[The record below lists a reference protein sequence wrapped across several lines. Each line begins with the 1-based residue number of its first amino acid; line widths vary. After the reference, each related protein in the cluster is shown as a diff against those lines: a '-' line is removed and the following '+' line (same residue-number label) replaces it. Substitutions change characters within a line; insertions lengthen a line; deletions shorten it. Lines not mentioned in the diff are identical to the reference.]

1 MAEATLFEHLGQPR
15 FSRLGAQSLP
25 DLLGERR
32 GHADHGRS
40 IVVESADGIAD
51 IGRWMVGRNRLDDH
65 PRAARL
71 QQLAYMLCAA
81 ARIAHVVQTV
91 EHGDEIEVAVGDAFG
106 RGRHE
111 TYAIRE
117 TMRLHM
123 RVGLL
128 DRGRVKIVTDERT

>member
-1 MAEATLFEHLGQPR
+1 MATPPR
-15 FSRLGAQSLP
+15 RLRQWRRSRRAP
-25 DLLGERR
+25 RR
-32 GHADHGRS
+32 GIPRPHRCRSRPDTGWPLGRGRGCS
-40 IVVESADGIAD
+40 IVVESADGIAE

-91 EHGDEIEVAVGDAFG
+91 EHGDEIEVAVGDVLG

-117 TMRLHM
+117 TMCLRM
-123 RVGLL
+123 RVGTA
-128 DRGRVKIVTDERT
+128 RSR